1 MLRLDELKISG
12 ELALALGNF
21 DGIHLGHKAV
31 LEKTIATAKERNL
44 VPAVL
49 LFDKHPK
56 DVLFGKRPPMIM
68 TNESRDEYLRDMGF
82 YIIKTSFEEVKDLT
96 PEAFLIMI
104 YCRLNVRAICCG
116 SNYRYGKGGGG
127 NIQTLIAG
135 CEKLQ
140 IVLGILDH
148 VDYEGEP
155 ISSTRVRQEIEKG
168 NIEKANRMLG
178 RSFSYKIEVVSG
190 DRRGRLLGYPTINQF
205 FPDGFVTARFGV
217 YASKVQ
223 IGKKWYAA
231 VTNIGVRPTINTK
244 SLRSETCILGFSG
257 DLYGMEI
264 EVFLLDF
271 IRDEVKFENL
281 DDLSA
286 AIKADAQ
293 KSQTIYNEKEEK

>member
-178 RSFSYKIEVVSG
+178 RNFSYKIEVVSG